1 MKTIAF
7 IARKGG
13 AGKTT
18 LAAHIAV
25 EASRF
30 QDVTLV
36 DADPQQSLTL
46 WWEDRKADSPA
57 LMRVPIGRL
66 GRELANASGREGLV
80 IVDTPAFDSG
90 IVASVIHD
98 ADLVVIP
105 VKPSPHDL
113 RGVAVTVEALQRAGK
128 PFLFVITQ
136 AVSGASL
143 TNQARGVLAVSG
155 PVAATVMHNRVAYAG
170 SMADGRTVQEIDAS
184 GKAAAEITAIHND
197 IIKSL
202 SKKVR
207 PKGRVN
213 G

>member
-90 IVASVIHD
+90 IVASVIRD

-113 RGVAVTVEALQRAGK
+113 RGVAVTVEAVQRAGK
-128 PFLFVITQ
+128 PFLFVLTQ
-136 AVSGASL
+136 AVGGASL
-143 TNQARGVLAVSG
+143 TLQAREVLARSG
-155 PVAATVMHNRVAYAG
+155 PVAGTSMHNRVAYAG
-170 SMADGRTVQEIDAS
+170 SMTDGRTAQEIDS
-184 GKAAAEITAIHND
+184 RGKAAEEVAEIYAEIMKALAKATR
-197 IIKSL
+197 
-202 SKKVR
+202 KKV
-207 PKGRVN
+207 KAN